1 MASVMSNLDR
11 GWSWTD
17 WGNGTLRLCDAHGD
31 WESGWERIFDRDAG
45 KKLAGARKRVR
56 DLKLR
61 QCVDDFNEMK
71 RRLTGKWESPPPE
84 EICRLGLWA

>member
-1 MASVMSNLDR
+1 MASVMSYLDR

-31 WESGWERIFDRDAG
+31 WESGWERIFDRTAG
-45 KKLAGARKRVR
+45 KKPAMARKRVR
-56 DLKLR
+56 NLKLQ

-71 RRLTGKWESPPPE
+71 RRMTGKWESPPPE
-84 EICRLGLWA
+84 EICRLGLGA